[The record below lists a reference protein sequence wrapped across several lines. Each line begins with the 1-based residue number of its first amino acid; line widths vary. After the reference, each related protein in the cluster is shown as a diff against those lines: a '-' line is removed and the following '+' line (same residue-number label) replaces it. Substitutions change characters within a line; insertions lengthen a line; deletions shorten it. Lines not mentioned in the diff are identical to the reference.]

1 MGPAHLIRRHR
12 DRLLKAES
20 GYYRGSS
27 ETRSSDEEKIF
38 QFSIDARGSDH
49 SLFAMP
55 SGLLKWL
62 TVVTLTFVLGGH
74 WAILQSV
81 AWVTMVAGYSQADP
95 FKEALVKTFDG
106 RHPCPICK
114 FVAQGK
120 KSEQKQ
126 GTQKLLTKLDF
137 FLDSPRIIIFP
148 PRVDPPRPFAT
159 RTADTRKES
168 PPTPP
173 PRLLPG

>member
-1 MGPAHLIRRHR
+1 VLS
-12 DRLLKAES
+12 RLPKLLLALALA
-20 GYYRGSS
+20 SS
-27 ETRSSDEEKIF
+27 I
-38 QFSIDARGSDH
+38 
-49 SLFAMP
+49 
-55 SGLLKWL
+55 GL
-62 TVVTLTFVLGGH
+62 H
-74 WAILQSV
+74 WAFFQTL
-81 AWVTMVAGYSQADP
+81 AWAQMVISYSQNGP
-95 FKEALVKTFDG
+95 LSEALVKTFDG

-126 GTQKLLTKLDF
+126 ETQKLLTKLDF

-159 RTADTRKES
+159 RISDTRKES

>member
-1 MGPAHLIRRHR
+1 MADSRDTHLRAWRALGHPSIRRVGDDGR
-12 DRLLKAES
+12 
-20 GYYRGSS
+20 
-27 ETRSSDEEKIF
+27 
-38 QFSIDARGSDH
+38 
-49 SLFAMP
+49 
-55 SGLLKWL
+55 
-62 TVVTLTFVLGGH
+62 
-74 WAILQSV
+74 
-81 AWVTMVAGYSQADP
+81 GYSQADP

-126 GTQKLLTKLDF
+126 ETQKLLTKLDF